1 VTIGRRLLGS
11 QAFAALEHRDFRLL
25 FLSAVASGFGDQLQT
40 VSNLWQVYALT
51 GSALHL
57 GLTGVARGVPI
68 VLFSLVGG
76 VLADR
81 VDRRKVIIL
90 SQTGI
95 GVCAVALAV
104 VSALGLVE
112 VWHIYLATS
121 LSAILT
127 ALSNPARRALIAT
140 VVPRHQL
147 MNGLALNMMVN
158 QMDRIVAPSLAG
170 ILIAVVGLPLTYGLN
185 GAAQVVTAG
194 AVALI
199 ALRRASSMSVESP
212 LRSLVE
218 GLSFVRF
225 RSVILALL
233 VTDAAAMLFG
243 SYQAI
248 LPIVADNFG
257 LGVVG
262 YGLLQSAPAV
272 GAVVGAVTI
281 LTVGEI
287 RYKGFLI
294 VGAIL
299 GYCLCLVGLAL
310 APWFSLALVVGG
322 GLGLTNAMQATP
334 RNAVIQL
341 VTPDELRG
349 RVSSF
354 QQMLTS
360 GMPSFG
366 QGLMGAATG
375 ALGPA
380 ALVVGAI
387 LCAGVNVGVLLTR
400 PDLRAPDLGAAP
412 DTPAIRSGTIVPEP
426 APIV

>member
-1 VTIGRRLLGS
+1 VAVGRRLLGS
-11 QAFAALEHRDFRLL
+11 QAFAVLEHRDFRLL

-40 VSNLWQVYALT
+40 VSNLWQVYTLT
-51 GSALHL
+51 GSALQL

-95 GVCAVALAV
+95 GVCAVALAI

-112 VWHIYLATS
+112 VWHIYLMTS
-121 LSAILT
+121 VSAILT

-170 ILIAVVGLPLTYGLN
+170 ILIALVGLPLTYGLN
-185 GAAQVVTAG
+185 GVAQVVTAG

-199 ALRRASSMSVESP
+199 VLGRSGVPGVESP
-212 LRSLVE
+212 LPELLD

-225 RSVILALL
+225 RTVILALL
-233 VTDAAAMLFG
+233 VTDAAGMLFG

-248 LPIVADNFG
+248 LPIFADKFG

-299 GYCLCLVGLAL
+299 GYCCCLVGLAV
-310 APWFSLALVVGG
+310 APWFSLALVVGV

-334 RNAVIQL
+334 RNTVIQL

-375 ALGPA
+375 LLGPL
-380 ALVVGAI
+380 ALILGAV
-387 LCAGVNVGVLLTR
+387 LCAGVNVGVLAMR
-400 PDLRAPDLGAAP
+400 RDLRAPDLGAAP
-412 DTPAIRSGTIVPEP
+412 EPMPVRAGVVVPER
-426 APIV
+426 APTI